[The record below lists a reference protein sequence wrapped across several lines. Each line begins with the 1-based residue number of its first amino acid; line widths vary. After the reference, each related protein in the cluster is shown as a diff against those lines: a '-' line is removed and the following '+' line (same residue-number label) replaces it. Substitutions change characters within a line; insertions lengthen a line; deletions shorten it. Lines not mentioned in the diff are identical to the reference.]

1 MRRREFI
8 ALMTAAAAPAACSAL
23 AAHAQQV
30 PVIGFLNTQ
39 LPESFALYVEAY
51 RQGLG
56 ELGYTEGRN
65 VAIEY
70 RWARGQNDRLAPMA
84 AELVERRVSVL
95 VTTGG
100 DVAALAGKKA
110 TSTIPQVFLLGGD
123 PVRLGVVPAFNRP
136 GGNVTGATLLSTTL
150 DTKRLGLL
158 RALLPSGTRIALLI
172 NPNFPETESRK
183 NAVLEAARSTGHEIV
198 VFSARDADE
207 IDKAFKDLAGQR
219 TEALLVSGN
228 PFFNSRREQIVALA
242 AHVAM
247 PAIYEWREFA
257 ATGGLMSYGTQ
268 LPEQYRQVGRYT
280 GRVLRGEKP
289 ADMPILLPTKFEL
302 VLNLKTVRALG
313 LTVPATLLMLWTA
326 PPPAR
331 ECHGCGGC

>member
-1 MRRREFI
+1 M
-8 ALMTAAAAPAACSAL
+8 
-23 AAHAQQV
+23 
-30 PVIGFLNTQ
+30 
-39 LPESFALYVEAY
+39 
-51 RQGLG
+51 
-56 ELGYTEGRN
+56 
-65 VAIEY
+65 
-70 RWARGQNDRLAPMA
+70 
-84 AELVERRVSVL
+84 
-95 VTTGG
+95 
-100 DVAALAGKKA
+100 
-110 TSTIPQVFLLGGD
+110 
-123 PVRLGVVPAFNRP
+123 
-136 GGNVTGATLLSTTL
+136 
-150 DTKRLGLL
+150 
-158 RALLPSGTRIALLI
+158 RALLPNGTRIALLI

-198 VFSARDADE
+198 VFSARDANE

-219 TEALLVSGN
+219 TDALLVSGN

-302 VLNLKTVRALG
+302 VLNLKTAKALG
-313 LTVPATLLMLWTA
+313 FTVPATLLGAGRRRDRIA
-326 PPPAR
+326 PSGSRHADR
-331 ECHGCGGC
+331 RVR